1 MTATENTL
9 SRSCAQ
15 DHTVIRA
22 TDLAAMTNFYIRVLG
37 LNLDRHVPEMGLVH
51 LRAGRSM
58 IDLISVSGTLGA
70 PGGAAPGSEGRNL
83 DHLCLRIEPFDETAL
98 RARFAAHGVA
108 LSEIHNNYG
117 AEGTGPSVYL
127 QDPEGNVIE
136 LKGPSRG

>member
-1 MTATENTL
+1 MQIL
-9 SRSCAQ
+9 GL
-15 DHTVIRA
+15 DHLVLRVA
-22 TDLAAMTNFYIRVLG
+22 DLEGMAGFYTRVLG
-37 LNLDRHVPEMGLVH
+37 LDLDRQVPELGLVH

-58 IDLISVSGTLGA
+58 IDLVSVSGTLGA

-98 RARFAAHGVA
+98 RAHFAAHGVA
-108 LSEIHNNYG
+108 LSELHDNYG

-136 LKGPSRG
+136 LKGPSRD

>member
-1 MTATENTL
+1 MQILAL
-9 SRSCAQ
+9 
-15 DHTVIRA
+15 DHAVIRA
-22 TDLAAMTNFYIRVLG
+22 TDLAAMTAFYTRVLG
-37 LNLDRHVPEMGLVH
+37 LDLDREVPALGLVH

-70 PGGAAPGSEGRNL
+70 VGGAAPGSEGRNL
-83 DHLCLRIEPFDETAL
+83 DHLCLRIEPFDEAAL

-108 LSEIHNNYG
+108 LSQVHDNYG

-136 LKGPSRG
+136 LKGPSKG